1 MVPWLPIMQFG
12 RMGVFGDSNEQFGT
26 HEKFPRLVL
35 YM

>member
-1 MVPWLPIMQFG
+1 MATYHAIQ

-26 HEKFPRLVL
+26 HEKLSRLVL